1 MDTEKKPAATAD
13 IQRHPNGTYSFSLT
27 WRGVTHPATGPFK
40 NQIEA
45 AAAAKAAIAQLTAR
59 AK

>member
-1 MDTEKKPAATAD
+1 MTTEKKQVATAD
-13 IQRHPNGTYSFSLT
+13 IRQHPNGSYWFSLT

-45 AAAAKAAIAQLTAR
+45 AAAAKSAIEMKATKL
-59 AK
+59 K